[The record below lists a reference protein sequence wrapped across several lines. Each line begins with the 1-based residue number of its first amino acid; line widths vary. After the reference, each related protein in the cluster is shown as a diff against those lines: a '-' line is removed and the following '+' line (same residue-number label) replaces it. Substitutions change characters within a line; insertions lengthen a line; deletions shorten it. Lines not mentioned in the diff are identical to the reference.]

1 MGKKTVPSLDEWI
14 REAKE
19 NPSAENCGM
28 FLFHNGVVRATARQ
42 QVREGKEAPP
52 VKGMLFESNPFL
64 AEEARMD
71 TLSMDGIE
79 YARVWLNSGELSVGD
94 DIMLVLIGG
103 DTRPHV
109 VEALQYLVTRL
120 KKECVKEV
128 EQF

>member
-1 MGKKTVPSLDEWI
+1 MGKKAAPSLDEWI
-14 REAKE
+14 REAKGS
-19 NPSAENCGM
+19 PSAENCGM
-28 FLFHNGVVRATARQ
+28 FLFHNGIVRVTARQ
-42 QVREGKEAPP
+42 QVREGMDSPP

-64 AEEARMD
+64 AEEARTD
-71 TLSMDGIE
+71 TLAMEGIE
-79 YARVWLNSGELSVGD
+79 YARVWLNDGELSVGD

-120 KKECVKEV
+120 KNECVKEV